1 MNLYPAI
8 DLKDNKCV
16 RLTKG
21 KDNTSVIFNEDP
33 VDQAIYFEQ
42 SGCKRLHVVDLD
54 AAFGRKNINT
64 KSINDIRKAIKI
76 PIQVGGGIRNET
88 DVKRLFDKGMDYLI
102 IGSLA
107 VTNYET
113 VIKFSDLYK
122 NKIYV
127 SLDVLDNKIMIKGW
141 KEKTNYETKE
151 IFNKYNNTNIKG
163 FVLTDVDRDGTL
175 NGLNIDMIK
184 TNLKLASKPLVVGG
198 GLTSYNDLN
207 NLKKIFSENLEGII
221 AGKSF
226 YVGNIDL
233 KKAQNILNSNA

>member
-88 DVKRLFDKGMDYLI
+88 DVNRLFDKGMDYLI

-107 VTNYET
+107 VTNYEI

-141 KEKTNYETKE
+141 EEKTNYETKE

-233 KKAQNILNSNA
+233 KKAQDILNSNA

>member
-21 KDNTSVIFNEDP
+21 KDNTSVIFNENP
-33 VDQAIYFEQ
+33 VKQAIYFEQ

-54 AAFGRKNINT
+54 AAFGRKDKNT
-64 KSINDIRKAIKI
+64 KSISNIRKAINI

-107 VTNYET
+107 VINYET

-141 KEKTNYETKE
+141 EEKTNYETKE
-151 IFNKYNNTNIKG
+151 IFNQYNNTRE
-163 FVLTDVDRDGTL
+163 L
-175 NGLNIDMIK
+175 
-184 TNLKLASKPLVVGG
+184 
-198 GLTSYNDLN
+198 Y
-207 NLKKIFSENLEGII
+207 
-221 AGKSF
+221 
-226 YVGNIDL
+226 DL
-233 KKAQNILNSNA
+233 KADPNEECNLHGQNTEIEEKLWSEMQKIRFSKSRK

>member
-141 KEKTNYETKE
+141 EEKTNYETKE

-184 TNLKLASKPLVVGG
+184 TNLKLTTKPLVVGG

>member
-88 DVKRLFDKGMDYLI
+88 DVNRLFDKGMDYLI

-141 KEKTNYETKE
+141 EEKTNYETKE

-184 TNLKLASKPLVVGG
+184 TNLKLTTKPLVVGG

-233 KKAQNILNSNA
+233 KKAQDILNSNA

>member
-64 KSINDIRKAIKI
+64 KSIYNIRKAIKI

-127 SLDVLDNKIMIKGW
+127 SLDVLDNKIMIRGW
-141 KEKTNYETKE
+141 EEKTNYETKE

>member
-88 DVKRLFDKGMDYLI
+88 DVNRLFDKGMDYLI

-233 KKAQNILNSNA
+233 KKAQDILNSNA

>member
-1 MNLYPAI
+1 VNLYPAI

-88 DVKRLFDKGMDYLI
+88 DVNRLFDKGMDYLI

-107 VTNYET
+107 VTNYEI

-233 KKAQNILNSNA
+233 KKAQDILNSNA

>member
-207 NLKKIFSENLEGII
+207 NLKKILSENLEGII

-233 KKAQNILNSNA
+233 KKAQDILNSNA

>member
-21 KDNTSVIFNEDP
+21 KDSTSVIFNEDP

-184 TNLKLASKPLVVGG
+184 TNLKLTTKPLVVGG

-221 AGKSF
+221 VGKSF

>member
-33 VDQAIYFEQ
+33 VNQAIYFEQ

-64 KSINDIRKAIKI
+64 KSISDIRKAIKI
-76 PIQVGGGIRNET
+76 PIQVGGGIRNAT
-88 DVKRLFDKGMDYLI
+88 DVKRLLDQGIDYLI

-107 VTNYET
+107 VTNFET
-113 VIKFSDLYK
+113 VIKFADLYK

-127 SLDVLDNKIMIKGW
+127 SLDILDNRIMIKGW
-141 KEKTNYETKE
+141 EEKTNYETKE

-175 NGLNIDMIK
+175 SGLNIDMIK
-184 TNLKLASKPLVVGG
+184 TNLKLSSKPLVVGG
-198 GLTSYNDLN
+198 GLTSYDDLN
-207 NLKKIFSENLEGII
+207 NVKKIFSENLEGII
-221 AGKSF
+221 VGKSF

-233 KKAQNILNSNA
+233 KKAEDILNSNA

>member
-1 MNLYPAI
+1 VNLYPAI

-141 KEKTNYETKE
+141 EEKTNYETKE

-233 KKAQNILNSNA
+233 KKAQDILNSNA

>member
-64 KSINDIRKAIKI
+64 KSINDIRRAIKI

-88 DVKRLFDKGMDYLI
+88 DVNRLFDKGMDYLI

>member
-1 MNLYPAI
+1 VNLYPAI

-233 KKAQNILNSNA
+233 KKAQDILNSNA

>member
-1 MNLYPAI
+1 VNLYPAI

-127 SLDVLDNKIMIKGW
+127 SLDVLDNKIMIRGW
-141 KEKTNYETKE
+141 EEKTNYETKE

-233 KKAQNILNSNA
+233 KKAQDILNSNA

>member
-127 SLDVLDNKIMIKGW
+127 SLDVLDNKIMIKRW
-141 KEKTNYETKE
+141 EEKTNYETKE

-233 KKAQNILNSNA
+233 KKAQDILNSNA

>member
-1 MNLYPAI
+1 VNLYPAI

-141 KEKTNYETKE
+141 EEKTNYETKE

-226 YVGNIDL
+226 YVGNINL
-233 KKAQNILNSNA
+233 KKAQDILNSNA

>member
-1 MNLYPAI
+1 
-8 DLKDNKCV
+8 
-16 RLTKG
+16 
-21 KDNTSVIFNEDP
+21 
-33 VDQAIYFEQ
+33 
-42 SGCKRLHVVDLD
+42 
-54 AAFGRKNINT
+54 
-64 KSINDIRKAIKI
+64 
-76 PIQVGGGIRNET
+76 
-88 DVKRLFDKGMDYLI
+88 
-102 IGSLA
+102 
-107 VTNYET
+107 
-113 VIKFSDLYK
+113 
-122 NKIYV
+122 
-127 SLDVLDNKIMIKGW
+127 MIKGW
-141 KEKTNYETKE
+141 EEKTNYETKE

>member
-54 AAFGRKNINT
+54 AAFGRRNINT

-141 KEKTNYETKE
+141 EEKTNYETKE

-233 KKAQNILNSNA
+233 KKAQDILNSNA

>member
-64 KSINDIRKAIKI
+64 KSIYNIRKAIKI

-141 KEKTNYETKE
+141 EEKTNYETKE

-233 KKAQNILNSNA
+233 KKAQGILNSNA

>member
-1 MNLYPAI
+1 VKLYPAI
-8 DLKDNKCV
+8 DLKNNKCV

-33 VDQAIYFEQ
+33 VNQAIYFEQ
-42 SGCKRLHVVDLD
+42 NGCKRLHVVDLD

-64 KSINDIRKAIKI
+64 KSISDIRKAINI
-76 PIQVGGGIRNET
+76 PIQVGGGIRSVT
-88 DVKRLFDKGMDYLI
+88 DVKRLVDQGIDYVI

-107 VTNYET
+107 VTDFDT
-113 VIKFSDLYK
+113 VIKFADLYK

-151 IFNKYNNTNIKG
+151 IYNKYKNTNIKG

-184 TNLKLASKPLVVGG
+184 ANLKLTSKPLVVGG
-198 GLTSYNDLN
+198 GLTSYDDLN
-207 NLKKIFSENLEGII
+207 NLKKIFSANLEGII
-221 AGKSF
+221 VGKSF

-233 KKAQNILNSNA
+233 KKAEDILNNNA

>member
-107 VTNYET
+107 VTNYEI

-184 TNLKLASKPLVVGG
+184 TNLKLTTKPLVVGG

>member
-54 AAFGRKNINT
+54 AAFGKKNINT
-64 KSINDIRKAIKI
+64 KSIYDIRKATKI
-76 PIQVGGGIRNET
+76 PIQFGGGIRNET

-127 SLDVLDNKIMIKGW
+127 SLDVLDNKIVIKGW
-141 KEKTNYETKE
+141 EEKTNYETKE

>member
-21 KDNTSVIFNEDP
+21 KDSTSVIFNEDP

-141 KEKTNYETKE
+141 EEKTNYETKE

-233 KKAQNILNSNA
+233 KKAQDILNSNA

>member
-141 KEKTNYETKE
+141 EEKTNYETKE

-207 NLKKIFSENLEGII
+207 NLKKILSENLEGII

-233 KKAQNILNSNA
+233 KKAQDILNSNA

>member
-88 DVKRLFDKGMDYLI
+88 DVNRLFDKGMDYLI

-107 VTNYET
+107 VTNYEI

-184 TNLKLASKPLVVGG
+184 TNLKLTTKPLVVGG

>member
-21 KDNTSVIFNEDP
+21 KDNTSVIFNENP
-33 VDQAIYFEQ
+33 VKQAIYFEQ

-54 AAFGRKNINT
+54 AALGRKNININ
-64 KSINDIRKAIKI
+64 SISDIRKSIKI
-76 PIQVGGGIRNET
+76 PIQFGGGIRNAS
-88 DVKRLFDKGMDYLI
+88 DVKRLFDQGMNYLI

-107 VTNYET
+107 VTDFEK
-113 VIKFSDLYK
+113 VIKFADLYK
-122 NKIYV
+122 NRIYV

-141 KEKTNYETKE
+141 EEKTNYETKE

-184 TNLKLASKPLVVGG
+184 TNLKLTSKPLVVGG